1 MSDVP
6 QENYTYV
13 LELQDIEKALD
24 QVSDLIDGL
33 RLNDKGHYASRLYGI
48 LQDLEIELGVAQ

>member
-1 MSDVP
+1 MSDFP

-24 QVSDLIDGL
+24 HVSDLIDGL
-33 RLNDKGHYASRLYGI
+33 RLNDKGHYSSRLYGI
-48 LQDLEIELGVAQ
+48 LTDLEIELGVET